1 MKDLK
6 KELLFW
12 TKYLSEK
19 GLLTG
24 SEGNLSVRIGEGFF
38 ITPSG
43 KIKETLEKRDLSYI
57 TLEGEVIS
65 GKPSSEWGLHF
76 KIYQKIPE
84 AGAVVHA
91 HPPYVL
97 ILERFGFEFKEF
109 FHPEA
114 RLILKNLSVL
124 PYFPPGSKSL
134 WEFASNLCRNN
145 CVVILKK
152 HGVVSWGKTLEEA
165 VNYLLILEKLAYLEY
180 LTLRGGKV

>member
-6 KELLFW
+6 EELLFW

-19 GLLTG
+19 GLLSG
-24 SEGNLSVRIGEGFF
+24 SEGNLSVRAGEGFF

-43 KIKETLEKRDLSYI
+43 RIKETLEKKDLSYI
-57 TLEGEVIS
+57 TLEGEIIS
-65 GKPSSEWGLHF
+65 GRPSSEWGLHL
-76 KIYQKIPE
+76 KIYLKNPQ
-84 AGAVVHA
+84 AQAVVHV
-91 HPPYVL
+91 HSPFVL
-97 ILERFGFEFKEF
+97 VLERLGFDFKEF
-109 FHPEA
+109 THPEA
-114 RLILKNLSVL
+114 RLLLKDLSLL

-180 LTLRGGKV
+180 LVLKGGKS

>member
-6 KELLFW
+6 EELLFW
-12 TKYLSEK
+12 TKYLAKK

-24 SEGNLSVRIGEGFF
+24 SEGNLSVRVGEGFF

-43 KIKETLEKRDLSYI
+43 RIKETLEKKDLSYV
-57 TLEGEVIS
+57 TLEGEIIS
-65 GKPSSEWGLHF
+65 GRPSSEWGLHL

-91 HPPYVL
+91 HPPFVL
-97 ILERFGFEFKEF
+97 ILERFGFDFREF

-114 RLILKNLSVL
+114 RLILNELSLL
-124 PYFPPGSKSL
+124 PYFPPGSKNL

-145 CVVILKK
+145 CVVILKR

-165 VNYLLILEKLAYLEY
+165 VNYVLILEKLAYIEY
-180 LTLRGGKV
+180 SFVGGKA